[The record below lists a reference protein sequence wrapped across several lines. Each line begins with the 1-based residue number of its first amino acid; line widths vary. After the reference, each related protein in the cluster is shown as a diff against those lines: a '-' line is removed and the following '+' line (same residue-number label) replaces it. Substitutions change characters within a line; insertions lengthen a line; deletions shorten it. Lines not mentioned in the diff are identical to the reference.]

1 MKKFLVS
8 IMLMSSFA
16 HAEALQVSVK
26 NFNFNYQDPHGE
38 GTASSFTHSKS
49 QSEAVSVQ
57 VDRLDKDFRFV
68 ATGAE
73 NVEFDF
79 KNAPSFMTEA
89 ETMSV
94 SGFNM
99 NLSSS
104 LTLSMTSG
112 RFTSRTS
119 TLKLDSLS
127 VNCARD
133 AAKEELMDQLLTG
146 CIQKLSFKTSKF
158 QSQSEDGLLDVLKA
172 SLAEVVGEKSS
183 ITINSLNI
191 TSTSGKYDLSADV
204 KAQISGKVRSS
215 GNVGYDARTGV
226 LTLKISEVKFGILN
240 LTGKV
245 FDELKKKES
254 DKLKVKQ
261 PYIYYSLK

>member
-1 MKKFLVS
+1 MKKLLVS

-16 HAEALQVSVK
+16 HAEVLQVSVK
-26 NFNFNYQDPHGE
+26 NFNFSYKDPHGE
-38 GTASSFTHSKS
+38 GTASSFTRNKS
-49 QSEAVSVQ
+49 LSEAVSVQ

-68 ATGAE
+68 ATGSE

-79 KNAPSFMTEA
+79 KDAPSFMTEA
-89 ETMSV
+89 ETMSI

-99 NLSSS
+99 NLSSL

-112 RFTSRTS
+112 RFISRS
-119 TLKLDSLS
+119 GSLKLDGLS
-127 VNCARD
+127 VDCARD
-133 AAKEELMDQLLTG
+133 IAKEELMDQVLTG

-158 QSQSEDGLLDVLKA
+158 QSQSEDGLLGILNA
-172 SLAEVVGEKSS
+172 SLAEVVADKSAL
-183 ITINSLNI
+183 TINSLNI
-191 TSTSGKYDLSADV
+191 TSSSGKYDLSADV
-204 KAQISGKVRSS
+204 KAQISGKVKSS
-215 GNVGYDARTGV
+215 GNVSYEARTGL

-261 PYIYYSLK
+261 PYVYYSLK